1 MNVPRETRESRAVEP
16 DRRHGLLTAKLT
28 ALVTAGWRAGELS
41 EAGRTAVP
49 FPGGAGLLAGGTGWV
64 LVEDAPARA
73 LGPALLWAG
82 RAGVDRLHV
91 LVEAEAG
98 RLARRATTFAL
109 APRVWQVR
117 GRAVT
122 LATPEPIGLAP
133 RLGAET
139 SGWVDQLRAA
149 GAEPVVEARVLTGE
163 VLGLEVARVVSDAEG
178 SRLEVGVGKHDRHA
192 QRIMGGDVPTQAAL
206 VAAVAAVREH
216 RRAGA
221 PHHPL
226 NRLASE
232 RWLRAVVVERPAQV
246 GAAHLAPVPSPV
258 ARDDLRQHATAPAA
272 GVDEQGRPLLVV
284 CSTGI
289 DLDLVPAAADARLAD
304 GRGPRLVLVVPEC
317 DDHPVHRSLSAL
329 LVEPAEVRTV
339 PDDWRSLASLP

>member
-1 MNVPRETRESRAVEP
+1 VVEA
-16 DRRHGLLTAKLT
+16 DRRQALVTTKLT
-28 ALVTAGWRAGELS
+28 ALVTAGWGTAALDEP
-41 EAGRTAVP
+41 GRSALP
-49 FPGGAGLLAGGTGWV
+49 FPGGAGVRAGATGWV
-64 LVEDAPARA
+64 LAEGAPARS
-73 LGPALLWAG
+73 LGPALLWAR
-82 RAGVDRLHV
+82 RAGVDRLHL
-91 LVEAEAG
+91 LVEEEAG
-98 RLARRATTFAL
+98 RLARRATAFTR
-109 APRVWQVR
+109 APQVWQVR
-117 GRAVT
+117 DRTVT
-122 LATPEPIGLAP
+122 LAAAEPISPAP
-133 RLGAET
+133 RLGAEA
-139 SGWVDQLRAA
+139 SAWADRLRAA
-149 GAEPVVEARVLTGE
+149 GAEPVVEAGVLTGE

-192 QRIMGGDVPTQAAL
+192 QRIMGGEVPTDDAL
-206 VAAVAAVREH
+206 AAAVAAVREH

-232 RWLRAVVVERPAQV
+232 RWLRALVVERPALV
-246 GAAHLAPVPSPV
+246 GAAHLVVVPSPV
-258 ARDDLRQHATAPAA
+258 TRDDLRRHAPAPAA
-272 GVDEQGRPLLVV
+272 GVDEHERPLLVV

-304 GRGPRLVLVVPEC
+304 GRDPRLVLVVPDR

>member
-1 MNVPRETRESRAVEP
+1 VEA
-16 DRRHGLLTAKLT
+16 DRRQALLAAKLA
-28 ALVTAGWRAGELS
+28 ALVTAGWGSAPLDEPSRAV
-41 EAGRTAVP
+41 VP
-49 FPGGAGLLAGGTGWV
+49 FPAGAGVRAGATGWL
-64 LVEDAPARA
+64 LVEEAPARA
-73 LGPALLWAG
+73 RGPARVWG
-82 RAGVDRLHV
+82 RRAGVDRLHL

-98 RLARRATTFAL
+98 GLARRATAFRRAPQVWTVRDRTVAL
-109 APRVWQVR
+109 AE
-117 GRAVT
+117 
-122 LATPEPIGLAP
+122 PEPISPAP
-133 RLGAET
+133 PLDGQASVWADR
-139 SGWVDQLRAA
+139 LRAA
-149 GAEPVVEARVLTGE
+149 GAELVVEAGVLTGE
-163 VLGLEVARVVSDAEG
+163 VLGLEMARVVSDASG

-192 QRIMGGDVPTQAAL
+192 HRIVGGDIPTYAAL

-232 RWLRAVVVERPAQV
+232 RWLRALVVDRPTHV

-258 ARDDLRQHATAPAA
+258 ARDDLRQHAPAPAA
-272 GVDEQGRPLLVV
+272 GVDEHGRPLLVV

-304 GRGPRLVLVVPEC
+304 GRRPRLVLVLPER
-317 DDHPVHRSLSAL
+317 DDHPVHRSLNEL
-329 LVEPAEVRTV
+329 LVDPAEVQTV

>member
-1 MNVPRETRESRAVEP
+1 MEA
-16 DRRHGLLTAKLT
+16 DRREVLLTSKLT
-28 ALVTAGWRAGELS
+28 ALVTAGWGTAALDDPD
-41 EAGRTAVP
+41 RTVVP
-49 FPGGAGLLAGGTGWV
+49 FPRGVGLRAKGTGWL
-64 LVEDAPARA
+64 LVGEAPARA
-73 LGPALLWAG
+73 LGPALLWAR
-82 RAGVDRLHV
+82 RAAVDRLHL

-98 RLARRATTFAL
+98 GLARRAATFNRG
-109 APRVWQVR
+109 PQVWQVR
-117 GRAVT
+117 ERTVTRA
-122 LATPEPIGLAP
+122 APEPVGPAP
-133 RLGAET
+133 PLDAEA
-139 SGWVDQLRAA
+139 SAWADRLRAA
-149 GAEPVVEARVLTGE
+149 GAEPVVEAGVLTGE
-163 VLGLEVARVVSDAEG
+163 VLGLEVARVVTDAEG

-192 QRIMGGDVPTQAAL
+192 QRVVSGDVPTDAAL
-206 VAAVAAVREH
+206 AAAVAAVREH

-232 RWLRAVVVERPAQV
+232 RWLRALLVDRPAHV
-246 GAAHLAPVPSPV
+246 GAAHLVPVPSPV
-258 ARDDLRQHATAPAA
+258 ARDDLRRHAPAPAA

-304 GRGPRLVLVVPEC
+304 GRGPRLVLVVPER